1 MAFTK
6 GDPRINRKGRPVGS
20 KNNVYG
26 TRKYLQ
32 GLLQDNRDKPVK
44 RSTTPL
50 PKVPE
55 FDTNIFNLPTQQPT
69 RTTPLSPIEQIRQ
82 NALQKRSLRDRAA
95 QNPAV
100 AASLLGGLGSA
111 SLLKN

>member
-32 GLLQDNRDKPVK
+32 GLLEENRDKLK
-44 RSTTPL
+44 A
-50 PKVPE
+50 E
-55 FDTNIFNLPTQQPT
+55 
-69 RTTPLSPIEQIRQ
+69 IEKLEGIPRE
-82 NALQKRSLRDRAA
+82 LQCLTFA
-95 QNPAV
+95 QNESSSDGFAPLDEDQTL
-100 AASLLGGLGSA
+100 SHYEIGKDSR
-111 SLLKN
+111 